1 VIDRIKTVFIEDGR
15 DLPDM
20 ETNEKI
26 ENKVAELIDRLPPM
40 PQNIE
45 SLLRS
50 AQSDGWNEEE
60 LIELTLKDPGLC
72 ADILHIAN
80 SFYDTPGY
88 PIETITDAV
97 RIVGPVILVQTIGVW
112 YAGKIILKEFS
123 LFEHLD
129 NYFSHCQEISMGCQI
144 LSEVSGVKP
153 HSREVL
159 VAAGL
164 IHDIGRLVILLAGN
178 QIAENLMGTPW
189 NQMKSIIHDER
200 QRLGM
205 DHCIIGQQICKR
217 WNFSSYMQ
225 DGILRHHSPLIKDDF
240 NYLGGM
246 IFTAHFVTASDFTG
260 EMLSLMFP
268 VELFDRLGLSSHD
281 FKQAQEN
288 YSQLRGKINQ

>member
-1 VIDRIKTVFIEDGR
+1 
-15 DLPDM
+15 
-20 ETNEKI
+20 
-26 ENKVAELIDRLPPM
+26 
-40 PQNIE
+40 
-45 SLLRS
+45 
-50 AQSDGWNEEE
+50 
-60 LIELTLKDPGLC
+60 
-72 ADILHIAN
+72 
-80 SFYDTPGY
+80 
-88 PIETITDAV
+88 
-97 RIVGPVILVQTIGVW
+97 
-112 YAGKIILKEFS
+112 
-123 LFEHLD
+123 
-129 NYFSHCQEISMGCQI
+129 MGCQI

-159 VAAGL
+159 VATGL

-225 DGILRHHSPLIKDDF
+225 DGVLRHHSPLIKDDF

-268 VELFDRLGLSSHD
+268 AELFDRLGLSSHD
-281 FKQAQEN
+281 FKHAQEN